1 MSYANQ
7 QMNENNRHPSLSLR
21 SLRLR
26 GLFTRR
32 TIVNIKSWYISVL
45 LLTFIIIAAA
55 CGPAGETND
64 PSAVPATPETEDL
77 LEAATAPAESAPPPD
92 APEAYPAQ
100 PTAVPLTEGYPAPSE
115 PIATIDPYPEAVD
128 GFIWMLLP
136 VGVQCEDDANTYTDL
151 QDAVAGL
158 TAVSVQTNQSEITE
172 LMVCSAC
179 GCPTSAHYRVQVSVA
194 DVNAAQALGWN
205 REQ

>member
-1 MSYANQ
+1 MK
-7 QMNENNRHPSLSLR
+7 
-21 SLRLR
+21 
-26 GLFTRR
+26 
-32 TIVNIKSWYISVL
+32 IKYWYVSFL
-45 LLTFIIIAAA
+45 LIAIIAAA
-55 CGPAGETND
+55 CGPAVETND
-64 PSAVPATPETEDL
+64 PSVAPTTSETEGV
-77 LEAATAPAESAPPPD
+77 LEIVTQPAQAPPTAATESAPPPD

-100 PTAVPLTEGYPAPSE
+100 PTAVPPTEGYPAPQL

-136 VGVQCEDDANTYTDL
+136 VGVQCEDDANRYTDL

-172 LMVCSAC
+172 LSVCTAC

-194 DVNAAQALGWN
+194 DVNAAQSLGWT
-205 REQ
+205 REP

>member
-1 MSYANQ
+1 MK
-7 QMNENNRHPSLSLR
+7 
-21 SLRLR
+21 
-26 GLFTRR
+26 
-32 TIVNIKSWYISVL
+32 IKSWYIGVL
-45 LLTFIIIAAA
+45 LLTIIATA
-55 CGPAGETND
+55 CGPAAETNA
-64 PSAVPATPETEDL
+64 PSTVPATPETEGV
-77 LEAATAPAESAPPPD
+77 LEVATQPATATESAPPPD

-100 PTAVPLTEGYPAPSE
+100 PTAVPLPEGYPAAAE
-115 PIATIDPYPEAVD
+115 PIATVDPYPEAVD

-136 VGVQCEDDANTYTDL
+136 VGVQCEDNASIYTDL

-158 TAVSVQTNQSEITE
+158 TAVNVLTGQSETTD

-179 GCPTSAHYRVQVSVA
+179 GCPTSAHYRVQVSVE